1 MFLKYLSM
9 LFAGL
14 SMIVAQDV
22 AAEGKPMKL
31 ESAVQVLK
39 AETEG
44 AEPRLIDAT
53 NVVPGDTLVF
63 TTRFSNEGSDAVD
76 DFVIVN
82 PVPANLVLVDEPEA
96 VAEVSVDGAKTWGK
110 LDQLVVVE
118 NDGKE
123 RPATIEDITHL
134 RWAFSQVS
142 PGEAGQVNFNA
153 TVR

>member
-1 MFLKYLSM
+1 
-9 LFAGL
+9 
-14 SMIVAQDV
+14 MIVAQDV